1 MGSPIRTFPGQR
13 LLGTSPRL
21 FAPCNVLHRRFV
33 SRYPPCALIAHYR
46 NTQWCFCYTYLLTFF
61 YCWTLWI
68 VKYSR
73 FCYNIPILSD
83 NCIQYIYRCLKT
95 FLKKNRLQANTVI
108 CNARFY
114 EIYNGYAKYGIL
126 FVLCNNVYPRGP
138 GNARTW
144 HQNDEYVLCP
154 IYVEHVCNR
163 CLIIIYNFLSPVKPT
178 LSTYLGIV
186 FPLIHHNQ

>member
-1 MGSPIRTFPGQR
+1 
-13 LLGTSPRL
+13 
-21 FAPCNVLHRRFV
+21 
-33 SRYPPCALIAHYR
+33 
-46 NTQWCFCYTYLLTFF
+46 
-61 YCWTLWI
+61 
-68 VKYSR
+68 
-73 FCYNIPILSD
+73 
-83 NCIQYIYRCLKT
+83 
-95 FLKKNRLQANTVI
+95 
-108 CNARFY
+108 
-114 EIYNGYAKYGIL
+114 
-126 FVLCNNVYPRGP
+126 LCNNVYPRGP